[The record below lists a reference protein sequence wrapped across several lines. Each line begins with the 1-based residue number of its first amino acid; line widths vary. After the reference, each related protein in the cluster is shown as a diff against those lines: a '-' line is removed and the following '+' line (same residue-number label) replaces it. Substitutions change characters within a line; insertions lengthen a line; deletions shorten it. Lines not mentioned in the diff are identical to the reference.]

1 MRPHPRPLP
10 TTDGPASFLW
20 GPGARGCF
28 PPQCL
33 CTGGSLHCRRPST
46 WVLRATAADTHSK
59 AAFPAGGCFIHSL
72 EQFPLSER
80 PLHVR
85 TALLSRC
92 WNAHTQLPQAVPG
105 PQTLARVR
113 LRAPTQGTGSWAELP
128 LGSLLWA
135 VLGRTLFSSLGL
147 PPSLPG
153 WLGCSPGPLPG
164 AGGTG
169 RAGTHT
175 VSFVPTRAPIAG
187 A

>member
-1 MRPHPRPLP
+1 MAQQAFFGAPEHEAASHLSASALAGPS
-10 TTDGPASFLW
+10 TADGQ
-20 GPGARGCF
+20 ARGCSEQLLLT
-28 PPQCL
+28 PTRKQ
-33 CTGGSLHCRRPST
+33 PSQ
-46 WVLRATAADTHSK
+46 
-59 AAFPAGGCFIHSL
+59 PAGCFIHSL